1 MTNNE
6 RCYRFPSSLQ
16 LERFMNSFGNWTGY
30 DVEGFYS
37 ANSKSGSM
45 TVVQALPFMQAR
57 VPWRISGSTV
67 YFDLTY
73 VLMHF
78 NEFKTKKILE
88 HMLNQANLFGAGI
101 TGTGIY

>member
-6 RCYRFPSSLQ
+6 RCYRFPTSLQ
-16 LERFMNSFGNWTGY
+16 LERFMKSFDNWSGY
-30 DVEGFYS
+30 EVEGFYS
-37 ANSKSGSM
+37 ANTKTGSM
-45 TVVQALPFMQAR
+45 TVTQALPHMQAR
-57 VPWRISGSTV
+57 VPWRISDNTV

-73 VLMHF
+73 VLLHF
-78 NEFKTKKILE
+78 NEFKTQRILE